1 LSLYIA
7 RRHYN
12 PLYPSSGL
20 PVDRRSMVYAST
32 LLTLMLPDT
41 LPVGTARGVK
51 FTTGRFL
58 SLVTVA
64 FVVILAVRVVSL
76 TA

>member
-1 LSLYIA
+1 
-7 RRHYN
+7 
-12 PLYPSSGL
+12 
-20 PVDRRSMVYAST
+20 MVYAST

-41 LPVGTARGVK
+41 LPVGTARGVE
-51 FTTGRFL
+51 FATGRFP

-76 TA
+76 AA